1 MRTSYIKDCVETI
14 INMAQDNN
22 ISSPL
27 NVLELFAGE
36 GSIFTQY
43 LAKKCNKVI
52 GWEIKNEFASD
63 FEKNV
68 PNGRFFC
75 KDTISLL
82 QQENSDDFLNDAN
95 IICVD
100 NPLGKYGDEYFEHFK
115 FINHIH
121 KLIHRPSILAIDII
135 KKPYNIE
142 GNLEWVEERKR
153 FYNIDKDELDM
164 GYALNFYK
172 KILEKQGLSVG
183 DAKIV
188 CRELD
193 GDLDYFYMI
202 ICVVD

>member
-1 MRTSYIKDCVETI
+1 LS
-14 INMAQDNN
+14 
-22 ISSPL
+22 L
-27 NVLELFAGE
+27 
-36 GSIFTQY
+36 
-43 LAKKCNKVI
+43 
-52 GWEIKNEFASD
+52 
-63 FEKNV
+63 
-68 PNGRFFC
+68 PNPW
-75 KDTISLL
+75 
-82 QQENSDDFLNDAN
+82 
-95 IICVD
+95 V
-100 NPLGKYGDEYFEHFK
+100 
-115 FINHIH
+115 
-121 KLIHRPSILAIDII
+121 I

-202 ICVVD
+202 ICVVDKAK